1 MTADAILSS
10 QPAGPAGGPGH
21 DAPPKK
27 RRLRLPI
34 VLLMI
39 AGGLVALSLVRVLTG
54 ADDLTSSGA
63 TRAALQAA
71 VPIGLAGLGGLWS
84 ERAGVVNIG
93 LEGMMIFG
101 TWFGAW
107 GAYNWG
113 PWVGLVAALLGGA
126 LGGLLHAVA
135 TVTFGVDHIVSG
147 VAITIL
153 ASGTCRYLSQLA
165 FEGTEGGG
173 VNQSPTVP
181 ELPRISVPGVDG
193 LETLEKRGW
202 FLISD
207 LAGVL
212 RGLFTEVSVLTV
224 IAVLLVPLTFYILW
238 RTPFGL
244 RLRSVGEHPEAAE
257 TLGVN
262 VYRYKY
268 YGVVV
273 SGALAGLG
281 GAFLSMVAASIYR
294 EGQVNGRGY
303 IGLAAMIF
311 GNWRPGGLA
320 TGSLLFGYIDAVQL
334 RRGAESVHALLLLIA
349 ALLVLVGAW
358 QLYRRKYIVG
368 GLAVAFGVLSAV
380 TYFATDRVPVPFV
393 QFAPHVTTLVV
404 LALAAQRLRP
414 PAADGVPYRRGS

>member
-1 MTADAILSS
+1 MTADTILT
-10 QPAGPAGGPGH
+10 PAPGGAAGG

-27 RRLRLPI
+27 RRLGWPV
-34 VLLMI
+34 VLLLV
-39 AGGLVALSLVRVLTG
+39 AGGLVALAAVRVLTG

-63 TRAALQAA
+63 VRAALQAA

-107 GAYNWG
+107 GGYNWG
-113 PWVGLVAALLGGA
+113 PWAGLGLALVGGA

-153 ASGTCRYLSQLA
+153 ATGTARYLSQLA
-165 FEGTEGGG
+165 FVGTKGGS
-173 VNQSPTVP
+173 VNQSPSIK
-181 ELPRISVPGVDG
+181 ELPRISVPGVDSLGG
-193 LETLEKRGW
+193 LERRHW
-202 FLISD
+202 FILSD
-207 LAGVL
+207 LAGVV
-212 RGLFTEVSVLTV
+212 RGALTDVSVVTI
-224 IAVLLVPLTFYILW
+224 IAVAMIPLSFWILW
-238 RTPFGL
+238 RTAFGL
-244 RLRSVGEHPEAAE
+244 RLRSVGEHPQAAE

-268 YGVVV
+268 YGVVI
-273 SGALAGLG
+273 SGAIAGLG
-281 GAFLSMVAASIYR
+281 GAYLSMVASSIYR
-294 EGQVNGRGY
+294 EGQTGGRGY

-320 TGSLLFGYIDAVQL
+320 AGSMLFGYIDALQL
-334 RRGAESVHALLLLIA
+334 RRGAESIHALLLLIA
-349 ALLVLVGAW
+349 VMLLAVGIWQVVRGHRVLGGIAV
-358 QLYRRKYIVG
+358 
-368 GLAVAFGVLSAV
+368 GLAVPAAIAFFGA
-380 TYFATDRVPVPFV
+380 DRVPVPFV
-393 QFAPHVTTLVV
+393 QFAPHLTTLVV

-414 PAADGVPYRRGS
+414 PAADGQPYRRGG

>member
-1 MTADAILSS
+1 MTADAVLS
-10 QPAGPAGGPGH
+10 PAPGGGMVS
-21 DAPPKK
+21 PPSKR
-27 RRLRLPI
+27 RRLRWPVMLLI
-34 VLLMI
+34 V
-39 AGGLVALSLVRVLTG
+39 AGGLVALAAVRIITG

-113 PWVGLVAALLGGA
+113 PWAGLVAALLGGA

-153 ASGTCRYLSQLA
+153 AGGVARFLSQLA
-165 FEGTEGGG
+165 FVGEPGGG
-173 VNQSPTVP
+173 INQSPSVP
-181 ELPRISVPGVDG
+181 QPPRISVPGVDSLGG
-193 LETLEKRGW
+193 LERKQW

-207 LAGVL
+207 LAGIV
-212 RGLFTEVSVLTV
+212 RGALTDISAFTV
-224 IAVLLVPLTFYILW
+224 IAILLVPLTFWILW
-238 RTPFGL
+238 RTAFGL
-244 RLRSVGEHPEAAE
+244 RLRSVGEHPHAAE

-268 YGVVV
+268 YGVVI
-273 SGALAGLG
+273 SGAMAGLG
-281 GAFLSMVAASIYR
+281 GAFLSMVASSIYR
-294 EGQVNGRGY
+294 EGQTGGRGY

-320 TGSLLFGYIDAVQL
+320 AGSMLFGYTDALQL
-334 RRGAESVHALLLLIA
+334 RRGDESIHALLLLVA
-349 ALLVLVGAW
+349 GLLIVVGGW
-358 QLYRRKYIVG
+358 QLYRRRFVQG
-368 GLAVAFGVLSAV
+368 GVAIGLGVLAGIA
-380 TYFATDRVPVPFV
+380 YFFTDRVPVPFV
-393 QFAPHVTTLVV
+393 QSAPHITTLVV

-414 PAADGVPYRRGS
+414 PAADGLPYRRGAG